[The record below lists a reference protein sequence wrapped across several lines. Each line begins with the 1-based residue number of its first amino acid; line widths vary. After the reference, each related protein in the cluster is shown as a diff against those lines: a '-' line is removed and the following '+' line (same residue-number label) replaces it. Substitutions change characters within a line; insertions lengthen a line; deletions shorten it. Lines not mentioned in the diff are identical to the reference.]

1 MRRHDELSFS
11 SGANGSFN
19 ETQEA
24 LDHENLAMTRVY
36 VQRIAVKV
44 DKHSRKIAE
53 RLKRKKEGGTQ
64 N

>member
-1 MRRHDELSFS
+1 
-11 SGANGSFN
+11 
-19 ETQEA
+19 
-24 LDHENLAMTRVY
+24 MTRVY
-36 VQRIAVKV
+36 VQRIAVKA